1 MKPRHG
7 KVTFCKRESQTFTF
21 KDVQGIWSNIGSPNL
36 QKRNL
41 EPLSGSGALQVEP
54 GGLGW
59 PAERVG
65 RARPARAG
73 QPGRLVPP
81 GRPVGC
87 FARAGGSALFALFSA
102 TQTQVRSLELTPV
115 LTRTEARG

>member
-1 MKPRHG
+1 MAP
-7 KVTFCKRESQTFTF
+7 
-21 KDVQGIWSNIGSPNL
+21 PNP
-36 QKRNL
+36 QKGNL
-41 EPLSGSGALQVEP
+41 GPLSVSGALQVEP
-54 GGLGW
+54 GRLSR

-87 FARAGGSALFALFSA
+87 FARGGVGAEKGEGGAPAEPRPPTPITAGGLFSM
-102 TQTQVRSLELTPV
+102 
-115 LTRTEARG
+115 